1 MTPGGVVKQRVI
13 VAAAAAL
20 MLPGLAGAQAPAPA
34 ENPARQQSF
43 VFERA
48 LRGAVELGGQQL
60 AKRALVLAPEFLL
73 STEEATVRGV
83 KLTGYGFYF
92 DVQVPDIQSTI
103 IVLDMMAARQRPSGP
118 SRPVSS
124 LGNVEDDPMTV
135 SPAFDTDR
143 EYSTYVRAALVDAM
157 LDNSGVLAIG
167 PDDRLTVAVSGIERR
182 GPNPLYRSE
191 SGKLIMTAI
200 GADLIDLR
208 QGRLTR
214 EEVKNRIFI
223 ETF

>member
-1 MTPGGVVKQRVI
+1 MRKRVL

-20 MLPGLAGAQAPAPA
+20 MVPGLAAAQSQTPP
-34 ENPARQQSF
+34 ENPARSQAF

-60 AKRALVLAPEFLL
+60 AKRALVMAPEFLL

-92 DVQVPDIQSTI
+92 DVQVPDIQSTM
-103 IVLDMMAARQRPSGP
+103 IVLDMMAARQRREGP
-118 SRPVSS
+118 SQPVSA
-124 LGNVEDDPMTV
+124 LGSVEDDPMTV
-135 SPAFDTDR
+135 SPAFNTDR
-143 EYSTYVRAALVDAM
+143 EYSTYVREALVDAM
-157 LDNSGVLAIG
+157 LDSSGVLTVG
-167 PDDRLTVAVSGIERR
+167 PEERLTVAVSGIERR

-191 SGKLIMTAI
+191 SGKLIMTII

-208 QGRLTR
+208 QGRLSR
-214 EEVKNRIFI
+214 DEAKQRIFA